1 LRVHIKTLR
10 NMKINFDNYERD
22 LLVESL
28 EYRIENDEALILSEN
43 VKEDIQDLLRRIEE
57 NEYV

>member
-1 LRVHIKTLR
+1 
-10 NMKINFDNYERD
+10 MKINFDNYERD

>member
-1 LRVHIKTLR
+1 MRVHIKTLR